1 MDNAHK
7 PTCVERHVAMGG
19 SPLFCPFCGQGETE
33 QCIIEGRR
41 LIVFPCM
48 FSPTVDVNVPEDRLQ
63 EYLDQKY
70 RGKETYLRKQC
81 VGLHKAMLV
90 RENGS

>member
-1 MDNAHK
+1 
-7 PTCVERHVAMGG
+7 
-19 SPLFCPFCGQGETE
+19 
-33 QCIIEGRR
+33 
-41 LIVFPCM
+41 M